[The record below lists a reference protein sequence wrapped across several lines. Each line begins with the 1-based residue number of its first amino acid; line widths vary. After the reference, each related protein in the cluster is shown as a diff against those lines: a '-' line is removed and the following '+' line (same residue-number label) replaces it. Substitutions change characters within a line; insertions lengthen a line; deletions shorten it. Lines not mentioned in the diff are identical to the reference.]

1 VILGYTRNQICSVTN
16 HAERFSA
23 IMSNTLTVR
32 LTNRKTSEGEYYEA
46 TADIC
51 GLRPTKLVRRTDN
64 TTRFPTKSS
73 AQGAIRNFAKTYNF
87 TSVNIIDPA
96 AATTQTKKAAKKS
109 TTASR
114 PADKT
119 ASATSNKSATAPAVA
134 KSKS

>member
-1 VILGYTRNQICSVTN
+1 
-16 HAERFSA
+16 
-23 IMSNTLTVR
+23 MSNTLTVR
-32 LTNRKTSEGEYYEA
+32 LSNRKTSEGEYYEA

-87 TSVNIIDPA
+87 TSVNIVDPSVVA
-96 AATTQTKKAAKKS
+96 SQSSKKAAKKS

-114 PADKT
+114 PNSKPAAATTANKT
-119 ASATSNKSATAPAVA
+119 ATAPVA
-134 KSKS
+134 AKVTR